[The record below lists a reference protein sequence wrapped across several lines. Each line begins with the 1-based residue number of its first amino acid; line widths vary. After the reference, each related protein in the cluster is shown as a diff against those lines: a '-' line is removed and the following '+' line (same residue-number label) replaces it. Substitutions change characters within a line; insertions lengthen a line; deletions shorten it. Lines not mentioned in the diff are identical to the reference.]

1 MCWGDRMLPSLLRAV
16 VVAILV
22 FTALFV
28 LRFFLW
34 ESSRSTSETGIGS
47 YNAQNAFDSSR
58 KNYAQTRASV
68 GDSQRYE
75 KIATIAQRT
84 ENFDADRKRVEAA
97 ITEQGGI
104 IQLERTSGLTGSR
117 LLQLGVG
124 VPPELFD
131 KFVDTVRAI
140 GVASQIEI
148 AKNDK
153 TNEYLQLRAKRTT
166 LEKARAGL
174 EVLKELGGSTDERM
188 KVHNRLIEIEQQIQ
202 DLGVALG
209 DFDSQNELCTVK
221 LTLREYAKSAPA
233 SIKRR
238 LLATTQWTASVFA
251 GLAGG
256 FLMLVV
262 AGWIGAG
269 LIAFALRILRQARSA
284 ESN

>member
-1 MCWGDRMLPSLLRAV
+1 MMPSLLRAV

-22 FTALFV
+22 FTVLFV
-28 LRFFLW
+28 LRFFFW
-34 ESSRSTSETGIGS
+34 ESSRSTSEAGFGS
-47 YNAQNAFDSSR
+47 YNAQNAFDGSR

-131 KFVDTVRAI
+131 KFVGTVRAI

-174 EVLKELGGSTDERM
+174 EVLKEQGGSTDERM

-221 LTLREYAKSAPA
+221 LTLREYAKAAPV
-233 SIKRR
+233 SLKRR

-251 GLAGG
+251 GIAGG

-269 LIAFALRILRQARSA
+269 LIAFALRLLHQARA
-284 ESN
+284 AGSN